1 MAAEV
6 EVILTTEGAVGAA
19 STEIGNP
26 GNTAR
31 ADIRLSM

>member
-1 MAAEV
+1 MAEV
-6 EVILTTEGAVGAA
+6 EGIQTTEGAVGAD

-26 GNTAR
+26 GSTAR

>member
-1 MAAEV
+1 MVEV
-6 EVILTTEGAVGAA
+6 EGIQTTEGVVVEAD

-26 GNTAR
+26 GSTAR